1 MSIKFRI
8 PRYGGA
14 GPALF
19 GVQFKD
25 TYILILS
32 LLIAAVAG
40 KFYGTPAYLGIPFA
54 GYHINKK
61 YIEWCNERLE
71 GFARVALFRLGLK
84 GYGRFK
90 SQKTLYI
97 GDATVINPRNR
108 HLIESILDPSS
119 KEKGK
124 LE

>member
-40 KFYGTPAYLGIPFA
+40 KFYGTPRTW
-54 GYHINKK
+54 
-61 YIEWCNERLE
+61 E
-71 GFARVALFRLGLK
+71 FRSRGTTSTRSTSS
-84 GYGRFK
+84 G
-90 SQKTLYI
+90 
-97 GDATVINPRNR
+97 ATN
-108 HLIESILDPSS
+108 
-119 KEKGK
+119 G
-124 LE
+124 